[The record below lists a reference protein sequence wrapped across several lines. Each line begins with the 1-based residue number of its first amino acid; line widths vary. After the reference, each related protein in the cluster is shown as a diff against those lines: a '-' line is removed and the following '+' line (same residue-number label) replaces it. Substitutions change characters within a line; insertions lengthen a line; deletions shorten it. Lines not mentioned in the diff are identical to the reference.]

1 MDHRNVSTIT
11 YFFITGISD
20 EPFVFLLVLLV
31 YLITLVE
38 NLTIFLLI
46 CIDHHLHKP
55 MYFFLA
61 NLSILDITCSAIT
74 FHKIFS
80 SFISGDNIVSVLQC
94 RMQIIAFLLVSC
106 YELLVLTVM
115 SYDRYVAICKP
126 LHYNLIMNLKLC
138 ALLTLFCWICGFL
151 EGLPL
156 FMGIFQLTCF
166 KSNEMDYFFCDI
178 MPFLKLTCSDISF
191 LQLYIYI
198 VGGLVT
204 GLIPFTLIFIS
215 YIFIIG
221 TILSIRSSGGRR
233 KAFYTC
239 SSHLTVVICF
249 YASLNFQYMR
259 PSTAVNLGYNKF
271 FSLLNGA
278 AVPILN
284 PLIYS
289 LKNKD
294 VKAALARKL
303 RFAVS
308 TNIQTHERKM

>member
-1 MDHRNVSTIT
+1 MDHRNMSTIT
-11 YFFITGISD
+11 YFFITGIPD
-20 EPFVFLLVLLV
+20 EPFVFLLVLLI
-31 YLITLVE
+31 YLTTLGG

-46 CIDHHLHKP
+46 CLDHHLHTP

-61 NLSILDITCSAIT
+61 NLSILDITSSTIT
-74 FHKIFS
+74 VHKIFS
-80 SFISGDNIVSVLQC
+80 SFISGDNIVSVVQC
-94 RMQIIAFLLVSC
+94 RMQFIVFMLVSC
-106 YELLVLTVM
+106 FELLLLTVM

-138 ALLTLFCWICGFL
+138 ALLTLFSWSCAFL

-156 FMGIFQLTCF
+156 FMGIFQVTCF
-166 KSNEMDYFFCDI
+166 KSNEMDHFFCDI

-198 VGGLVT
+198 VGGLVIGFIT
-204 GLIPFTLIFIS
+204 FILIFIS

-221 TILSIRSSGGRR
+221 TILSIRSSSGRR

-249 YASLNFQYMR
+249 YFSLTFQYMR
-259 PSTAVNLGYNKF
+259 PSTSKNLGYNKY

-278 AVPILN
+278 VVPILN

-294 VKAALARKL
+294 VKAAVARKM
-303 RFAVS
+303 RFVLS
-308 TNIQTHERKM
+308 TNIQAHEKKM